1 MCWVQREQQKHCYYS
16 CTYPGAWRDISTVN
30 FAGLC
35 SSVSALCSDV
45 SNKSSQLRLV
55 LLWQHELPTLAESA
69 SLQKNRSEATDVL
82 LHLNHLKLLLL
93 KTDSDPSV
101 VIFKVSEKKIMNKKW
116 LLWRNWGLFIFYVS
130 DVRNGPRC
138 LGLEGDGLS
147 TGISNKAQLLTQPVS
162 EKHVKHKNNST

>member
-1 MCWVQREQQKHCYYS
+1 MCWVQREQQKHCYYYPILLS
-16 CTYPGAWRDISTVN
+16 YYYTYPGAWRDISTVN

-35 SSVSALCSDV
+35 SSASALCSDV

-69 SLQKNRSEATDVL
+69 SLQKSRSEATDVL

-101 VIFKVSEKKIMNKKW
+101 IIFKVSEKKRMNKKW
-116 LLWRNWGLFIFYVS
+116 LLWRNWGLLVFYVS
-130 DVRNGPRC
+130 V
-138 LGLEGDGLS
+138 LE
-147 TGISNKAQLLTQPVS
+147 TGFGVWD
-162 EKHVKHKNNST
+162 